1 MTYKYGIAVHIK
13 ESLAQTPV
21 QIGTELVFI
30 GIGYATAGDNTLK
43 KFTSMDDW
51 KGDKT
56 SSVGLSL
63 DYAFNIC
70 HLDHAWAIPLTAAN
84 AEALTAE
91 QYRAAYA
98 QLDDLWNKN
107 GIIPSLIVI
116 TDGHD
121 ITESIYN
128 TIVSELTAKAVKLND
143 LFKAQVVV
151 DVNASGNKPDN
162 TPGNLLVT
170 FGTITS
176 GSNTYPMSS
185 VVACLRAEQ
194 DSKNTNGLPY
204 RSVGN
209 LYIKGAS
216 DYSNPMAKSQ
226 ADEKASNGIICA
238 INKGLNRWY
247 TWGDHTAAVTAGSV
261 EDELYRFDSNVA
273 IFYHLANRFI
283 LKWQNSIDAP
293 MTLALRNDIINE
305 EQNYLD
311 SLVSI
316 GALVGDPKAEFKENT
331 VETLALG
338 QFYFTNIATPTVPAK
353 YIEMNLQ
360 YTVDGISAYLGE

>member
-1 MTYKYGIAVHIK
+1 MTYKYGIAVNIK

-30 GIGYATAGDNTLK
+30 GVGYTSNGDSTLK
-43 KFTSMDDW
+43 KITSLDEW

-63 DYAFNIC
+63 DYAFNVC
-70 HLDHAWAIPLTAAN
+70 NLDHVWVIPLESSDPSTLTIGQYQTAY
-84 AEALTAE
+84 T
-91 QYRAAYA
+91 
-98 QLDDLWNKN
+98 QLDDLWGKY
-107 GIIPSLIVI
+107 GVIPSLIVP
-116 TDGHD
+116 TDGHSLA
-121 ITESIYN
+121 EPVYN
-128 TIVSELTAKAVKLND
+128 DVVRGFTSKALKLND

-176 GSNTYPMSS
+176 GSNTYPMCS

-216 DYSNPMAKSQ
+216 DYSDPMTKSQ

-360 YTVDGISAYLGE
+360 HTVDGISAYLGE